1 MQHMN
6 QSSYASMNHITAYP
20 RRNIR
25 HTRVA
30 ITMYMQWCEVICVN
44 VHACVYVTFH
54 QSFNVQSQHTWSVVV
69 YVLCCHAWKWLL
81 QRSEC
86 VVDVLS
92 LLLSSRLLID
102 EIGNTRRVKME
113 NNTDTDVSVSN
124 QNDVSKNEQWRERS
138 DDNDAHEE
146 RK

>member
-1 MQHMN
+1 M
-6 QSSYASMNHITAYP
+6 
-20 RRNIR
+20 
-25 HTRVA
+25 
-30 ITMYMQWCEVICVN
+30 
-44 VHACVYVTFH
+44 
-54 QSFNVQSQHTWSVVV
+54 
-69 YVLCCHAWKWLL
+69 
-81 QRSEC
+81 
-86 VVDVLS
+86 VDVLS
-92 LLLSSRLLID
+92 LLLSSRLLTD